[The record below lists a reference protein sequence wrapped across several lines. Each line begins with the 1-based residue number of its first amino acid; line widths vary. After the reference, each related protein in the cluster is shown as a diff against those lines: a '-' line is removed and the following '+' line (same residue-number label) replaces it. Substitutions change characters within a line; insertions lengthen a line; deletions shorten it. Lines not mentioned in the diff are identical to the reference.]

1 MPRYAG
7 TLRAWK
13 GEGVLKEKRK
23 EAGLTQ
29 RELSELSGVPRRTLQ
44 DWEAHGAA
52 KADAGRLARVARA
65 LGCAM
70 EELLRKEEP

>member
-1 MPRYAG
+1 M
-7 TLRAWK
+7 
-13 GEGVLKEKRK
+13 LKEKRK

-44 DWEAHGAA
+44 DWEALGAGR
-52 KADAGRLARVARA
+52 ADAGRLARVARV